1 MNPEDQLVLF
11 VAVVWVIVLAGF
23 ALPSVIA
30 FRRRDPNRWLIL
42 AINASVVGWAISL
55 IMALSPMFKSG
66 LAGGHEG
73 ARTPDDLPLESAH
86 AALAGPSASFLVG
99 TGAEQLS
106 SAAAVAEIERLGR
119 LHAGGHLNEAEFS
132 ALKKRVL
139 ERL

>member
-11 VAVVWVIVLAGF
+11 VACVWLIVLAGF

-55 IMALSPMFKSG
+55 IMALSPMFRSG
-66 LAGGHEG
+66 VAGHQAGDHIAGGSPPEM
-73 ARTPDDLPLESAH
+73 AH
-86 AALAGPSASFLVG
+86 AALAGPSASFPA
-99 TGAEQLS
+99 GAGAGQLS
-106 SAAAVAEIERLGR
+106 SATAVAEIERLGR
-119 LHAGGHLNEAEFS
+119 LHVGGHLNEAEFA
-132 ALKKRVL
+132 ALKRRVL

>member
-11 VAVVWVIVLAGF
+11 VACIYLLVLVVF

-55 IMALSPMFKSG
+55 IMALSPMFRAEVAG
-66 LAGGHEG
+66 HPAGDHTAGG
-73 ARTPDDLPLESAH
+73 PLPETAH
-86 AALAGPSASFLVG
+86 AALVGTSASFRA
-99 TGAEQLS
+99 GAGAVQLS
-106 SAAAVAEIERLGR
+106 PAAAVGEIERLGR
-119 LHAGGHLNEAEFS
+119 LHAGGHLDEAEFAS
-132 ALKKRVL
+132 LKKRVL